1 MQVDLTWTPSSAP
14 SPASASSCSVFDL
27 SHAAALYYSDE
38 STAAAVGASAGCEGS
53 AGVGFGT
60 CSQSGPTHRDS
71 MELDRATILYGGL
84 ILLYLSLNSALN
96 LSLKLSMARYG
107 FRYPLT
113 LTVSHM
119 AWSAVFLLPL
129 MLTKSY
135 RSKHKETL
143 QKQWAG
149 ILGIGTFMA
158 ANIAL
163 NNSSLVD
170 MTLTLNQIIR

>member
-1 MQVDLTWTPSSAP
+1 MK
-14 SPASASSCSVFDL
+14 
-27 SHAAALYYSDE
+27 
-38 STAAAVGASAGCEGS
+38 
-53 AGVGFGT
+53 
-60 CSQSGPTHRDS
+60 
-71 MELDRATILYGGL
+71 LDRATVLYGGL
-84 ILLYLSLNSALN
+84 ILLYLSLNGALN

-135 RSKHKETL
+135 RPKHKETL
-143 QKQWAG
+143 LKQWKG

-158 ANIAL
+158 ASIAL
-163 NNSSLVD
+163 NNSSLMD